1 MIDSVVGLAIG
12 AVITGL
18 LAMVAQMAHL
28 GQVRDGL
35 DPEAR
40 ALITRVA
47 SLRTGQTATESATAT
62 AAQLTTVQ
70 QWLSS
75 MP

>member
-18 LAMVAQMAHL
+18 LAMVAQMAQL
-28 GQVRDGL
+28 GQLHDGL

-47 SLRTGQTATESATAT
+47 ELRNGQPATDALK
-62 AAQLTTVQ
+62 AAQLATVQ

-75 MP
+75 LP

>member
-18 LAMVAQMAHL
+18 LAMVAQMAQL
-28 GQVRDGL
+28 GQLHDGL

-47 SLRTGQTATESATAT
+47 ALRRGQAATESLK
-62 AAQLTTVQ
+62 AAQLSSVQ
-70 QWLSS
+70 QWLRGL
-75 MP
+75 P

>member
-1 MIDSVVGLAIG
+1 MIGSVVGLAIG

-28 GQVRDGL
+28 GELHDGL

-47 SLRTGQTATESATAT
+47 TLRNGQNATDQVS
-62 AAQLTTVQ
+62 AAQLSTVQ

-75 MP
+75 LP

>member
-18 LAMVAQMAHL
+18 LAMVAQMAQL
-28 GQVRDGL
+28 GQLHDGL

-47 SLRTGQTATESATAT
+47 ALRTGQAATESLK
-62 AAQLTTVQ
+62 AAQLSTVQ
-70 QWLSS
+70 QWLNGL
-75 MP
+75 P

>member
-18 LAMVAQMAHL
+18 LAMVAQMAQL
-28 GQVRDGL
+28 GKLHDGL
-35 DPEAR
+35 DPEAQ

-47 SLRTGQTATESATAT
+47 TLRNGQPATDALKAS
-62 AAQLTTVQ
+62 QLATVQ
-70 QWLSS
+70 QWLNSL
-75 MP
+75 P

>member
-1 MIDSVVGLAIG
+1 MIDSVVCLAIG

-47 SLRTGQTATESATAT
+47 SLRTGQTATESATA
-62 AAQLTTVQ
+62 AQLTTVQ

-75 MP
+75 LP

>member
-12 AVITGL
+12 VVITGL
-18 LAMVAQMAHL
+18 LALVAQMAQL
-28 GQVRDGL
+28 GQLHDGL

-47 SLRTGQTATESATAT
+47 TLRNGQSSTEPLT
-62 AAQLTTVQ
+62 AAQLSTVQ
-70 QWLSS
+70 EWLRSL
-75 MP
+75 P